1 MTISKLSGS
10 SFYGVRGIRKAS
22 VQECK
27 ETIDAHN
34 LITKTYHL
42 TLVTAR
48 ERANR
53 IQNSNLVRLVEAY
66 RTYGHKCAKI
76 DPLDMWRQDREPSL
90 NPAMYGLVNP
100 DTVYYLE
107 GVLEMKGLKRATL
120 AQIIDHLEH
129 TYCGHISFE
138 FMHIADDHL
147 RKWFARQAETYND
160 IRFSKEEKSKFL
172 ELITK
177 SETFDHF
184 MMRECGHQKQFSLEG
199 SESAIVALQQVLEL
213 SSKYG
218 VLEVVMCLTH
228 RCRMQIMMELLG
240 VPKDSLFRKFQ
251 GLSEFPEETPS
262 HIIGDLVYNSQA
274 SVDLNLGGKR
284 PLHVSVVPNPCHLEL
299 VNPVALGKVRAKQE
313 DYLSQETDDYKV
325 EDMVMSVQMHGDG
338 GFTGQGVVTETFG
351 LTNLPHFT
359 TGGTVHIVLN
369 NQVSVTTDSTN
380 GRSTRYSSDIGKV
393 VETPVI
399 HVNGDYPE
407 LAAIAGRIAVDY
419 RKTFGKDIIIDMITY
434 RRHGHHEAE
443 DPFCAQPLMYKEIKT
458 HNSVIDLYTS
468 QLVQEKMIDSTQ
480 VMADIKAKHDVHI
493 MSCYRNAPKYK
504 VQPTHMLGKWKS
516 MTVPLQTICKM
527 DTGVEPN
534 LLRKIG
540 VQSVTVAKDLVL
552 NEKMKKLN
560 IEPRLAQM
568 EEGKHIGYAAA
579 EAMAIGSLL
588 LEGYNAR
595 ICGQDVARGVFIPR
609 HAMINCQKTNTK
621 HTPLNT
627 LSSSQGKLEL
637 VDSPLGELAVMSYE
651 YGMSLETPN
660 RLNIWEAQLGD
671 FFNSAQ
677 EVIDSFISGGEEKWL
692 RQSGLVL
699 VLPHG
704 YEGAGPEHTSCRIER
719 FLQLSS
725 DRFNVT
731 DPNISNNVNWHV
743 VNCSTPAQY
752 FHVLRRQMKRNFR
765 KPLIVV
771 GPKRLTRIPKAV
783 SDLDDF
789 APGTSFQ
796 PVIPDTEAN
805 RLMVR
810 RVIFVSGK
818 LYYELLEERSK
829 RGLSDMIALVRV
841 EEFSPFP
848 KEDLEKE
855 ISKYSEACEFVW
867 CQEETQNGGAWFFME
882 SRFNQILPAQ
892 RQLRYVGRS
901 TCAAPANGIYVK
913 HLDEQKR
920 IYEDALTLPPTEH
933 QLST

>member
-1 MTISKLSGS
+1 MTISNSNGS
-10 SFYGVRGIRKAS
+10 SFYGARSARRATV
-22 VQECK
+22 K
-27 ETIDAHN
+27 EFSKSEI
-34 LITKTYHL
+34 
-42 TLVTAR
+42 
-48 ERANR
+48 ANR
-53 IQNSNLVRLVEAY
+53 IQNSNLVRLVDAY
-66 RTYGHKCAKI
+66 RSFGHKCASI
-76 DPLDMWRQDREPSL
+76 DPLNMWHQSHDASLDPST
-90 NPAMYGLVNP
+90 YGLDDP
-100 DTVYYLE
+100 QAEYQLE
-107 GVLEMKGLKRATL
+107 GIVSMKGLSKATL
-120 AQIIDHLEH
+120 AQIIKHLENV
-129 TYCGHISFE
+129 YCGHMAFE
-138 FMHIADDHL
+138 FMHITDDSL
-147 RKWFARQAETYND
+147 RRWFASQAETCIDTN
-160 IRFSKEEKSKFL
+160 FSKEEKYKFL
-172 ELITK
+172 ELMAR
-177 SETFDHF
+177 SETFDHY

-199 SESAIVALQQVLEL
+199 SESALVALQQVLEH
-213 SSKYG
+213 SSKAG

-251 GLSEFPEETPS
+251 GLSEFPDEIPS
-262 HIIGDLVYNSQA
+262 HIIGDLVYNAQA
-274 SVDLNLGGKR
+274 SVDLNLGGKH

-313 DYLSQETDDYKV
+313 DYLSLETDDYKV

-369 NQVSVTTDSTN
+369 NQVSVTTDSAN
-380 GRSTRYSSDIGKV
+380 GRSTTYSSDIGKM
-393 VETPVI
+393 VEIPAI
-399 HVNGDYPE
+399 HVNGDHPE
-407 LAAIAGRIAVDY
+407 MAAIAARIAVNY

-443 DPFCAQPLMYKEIKT
+443 DPFCAQPLMYKEIKA
-458 HNSVIDLYTS
+458 HDSVIDLYT
-468 QLVQEKMIDSTQ
+468 QHLVSEKAIDS
-480 VMADIKAKHDVHI
+480 VDVKNNIKASHDVHI
-493 MSCYRNAPKYK
+493 ASCYRNAPKYQ
-504 VQPTHMLGKWKS
+504 VQPSHLLGKWRS
-516 MTVPLQTICKM
+516 MVIPLESTCKM
-527 DTGVEPN
+527 DTGVDPSI
-534 LLRKIG
+534 LRSIG
-540 VQSVTVAKDLVL
+540 IRAVTVAKDIVL
-552 NEKMKKLN
+552 NEKMQKLN
-560 IEPRLAQM
+560 IDTRMEQM
-568 EEGKHIGYAAA
+568 KEGKKIGYASA

-588 LEGYNAR
+588 LEGHHAR

-609 HAMINCQKTNTK
+609 HAMINCQQTNTK
-621 HTPLNT
+621 YTPLNN
-627 LSSSQGKLEL
+627 LSSTQGKLEL

-660 RLNIWEAQLGD
+660 RLNMWEAQLGD

-731 DPNISNNVNWHV
+731 DPNVSNNVNWHV

-752 FHVLRRQMKRNFR
+752 FHVLRRQMKRNYR

-771 GPKRLTRIPKAV
+771 GPKRLTRILKAV

-796 PVIPDTEAN
+796 PVISDMEAN
-805 RLMVR
+805 RLSVR

-818 LYYELLEERSK
+818 LYYELLEERAK
-829 RGLSDMIALVRV
+829 KEMVDQVALIRV
-841 EEFSPFP
+841 EEYSPFP
-848 KEDLEKE
+848 KEDLEAE
-855 ISKYSEACEFVW
+855 ISKYPSASEFVW
-867 CQEETQNGGAWFFME
+867 CQEETQNGGAWYFME
-882 SRFNQILPAQ
+882 SRLNQLLPSQ
-892 RQLRYVGRS
+892 HKLKYVGRS

-913 HLDEQKR
+913 HLTEQKQ
-920 IYEDALTLPPTEH
+920 IYEEALTLSSAQHSLLPH
-933 QLST
+933 